1 MEVIKTLPDIFEEFS
16 EQRRNSFLHA
26 YEIKQKNIPF
36 VGTFCTYTPTE
47 VIMAAGTFIQGSSIE
62 LSCDGPVKE
71 PYLAFLQGG
80 LTYELGRYGI
90 ISAINEMIG

>member
-47 VIMAAGTFIQGSSIE
+47 VIMAAGAI
-62 LSCDGPVKE
+62 PV
-71 PYLAFLQGG
+71 G
-80 LTYELGRYGI
+80 LCSFSDETI
-90 ISAINEMIG
+90 P

>member
-47 VIMAAGTFIQGSSIE
+47 VIMAA
-62 LSCDGPVKE
+62 
-71 PYLAFLQGG
+71 A
-80 LTYELGRYGI
+80 
-90 ISAINEMIG
+90 A